1 MTVTIKDVAKKSG
14 VAPSTVSRVIADSPS
29 ISQATKEKVRKVM
42 HELNYFPNANAQGLA
57 SNRSKT
63 IGVILP
69 LASDAFYQNPFFP
82 TVLRGIN
89 FGMSKVDYS
98 ILLSSG
104 QTNEQRLNHIKKIV
118 HGKKVEGLIFLY
130 ASKNDPLLDFALSTN
145 IPTVVVGTPDKLK
158 VHVVDNDN
166 ETIGKQATDYL
177 IQKGCQNIAYI
188 GGDMDQFF
196 IKDRLKGYQIALEE
210 NNRTYKE
217 DYIYNDFAFLSTD
230 GYQLI
235 KNEIDLSL
243 YDGFVIADELVANG
257 IQQALLEKKITQIR
271 TITFKPFQQAL
282 YHSNMGESYINLHT
296 RLLGSRAVSIL
307 FDSIEND
314 NKGEQRYIREYVD
327 GELVVMPEF

>member
-29 ISQATKEKVRKVM
+29 ISQATKERVRKVM
-42 HELNYFPNANAQGLA
+42 EELNYFPNANAQGLA
-57 SNRSKT
+57 SSRSKT
-63 IGVILP
+63 FGLILP

-89 FGMSKVDYS
+89 FAMSKVDYS

-104 QTNEQRLNHIKKIV
+104 HTNEQRLNHIKKIV

-130 ASKNDPLLDFALSTN
+130 ATKNDPLLNFALSTN

-158 VHVVDNDN
+158 VHIIDNDN
-166 ETIGKQATDYL
+166 ETIGKQATNHL
-177 IQKGCQNIAYI
+177 IQEGCQNIAYI
-188 GGDMDQFF
+188 GGDMDQYF
-196 IKDRLKGYQIALEE
+196 IKDRLKGYQMALEE
-210 NNRTYKE
+210 NNIVFKE
-217 DYIYNDFAFLSTD
+217 DNIYNDIAFLSTD

-235 KNEIDLSL
+235 KNGMDLTL

-257 IQQALLEKKITQIR
+257 VQQALLDQKISHIKTV
-271 TITFKPFQQAL
+271 TFKSFEQAL
-282 YHSNMGESYINLHT
+282 YHPKIEESYINLHT
-296 RLLGSRAVSIL
+296 HLLGSRAVSIL
-307 FDSIEND
+307 FDSLEAE

-327 GELVVMPEF
+327 GELMVTP

>member
-57 SNRSKT
+57 SSRSKT
-63 IGVILP
+63 FGLILP

-89 FGMSKVDYS
+89 FAMSKYDYS

-104 QTNEQRLNHIKKIV
+104 QTDEQRLNHIKKIV

-130 ASKNDPLLDFALSTN
+130 ASKNDPLLNFALNAN
-145 IPTVVVGTPDKLK
+145 IPTVVVGTPDKVK
-158 VHVVDNDN
+158 VHVIDNDN

-177 IQKGCQNIAYI
+177 IQEGCQNIAYI
-188 GGDMDQFF
+188 GGDMNQYF
-196 IKDRLKGYQIALEE
+196 IKDRLKGYQTSLEE
-210 NNRTYKE
+210 NNKE
-217 DYIYNDFAFLSTD
+217 FKEENIYNDFAFLSTD

-235 KNEIDLSL
+235 KNEIDLAI

-257 IQQALLEKKITQIR
+257 VQQALFEKKVSHIK

-282 YHSNMGESYINLHT
+282 YHPIIEESYINLHT
-296 RLLGSRAVSIL
+296 HMLGSRAVSIL
-307 FDSIEND
+307 FDSLET
-314 NKGEQRYIREYVD
+314 KSQSEQRYIREYVD
-327 GELVVMPEF
+327 GELIVTP